1 MHNRS
6 NYSPVHFGQV
16 LEGLMNRD
24 FSFEAKQRHIASVN
38 IKEDADKY
46 ELHLAAPGL
55 QKEDFKIS
63 VEKNTLSLSYDKQE
77 ETKESSEKWLRQEY
91 KMSSFKRNFSLN
103 DKIDA
108 AGISAQY
115 DNGVLVVTLPKKEK
129 EEPKTVSISVQ

>member
-1 MHNRS
+1 MYNRS
-6 NYSPVHFGQV
+6 NYHPAHFGHV
-16 LEGLMNRD
+16 LEGLMNKD
-24 FSFEAKQRHIASVN
+24 FSFEAKQRQMASVN

-46 ELHLAAPGL
+46 EMHLAAPGL

-63 VEKNTLSLSYDKQE
+63 VEKNTLTLSYDKKEQ
-77 ETKESSEKWLRQEY
+77 TKESDEKWLRQEY

-103 DKIDA
+103 DKIDT

-115 DNGVLVVTLPKKEK
+115 ENGILVVTLPKKEK

>member
-1 MHNRS
+1 MYNRS
-6 NYSPVHFGQV
+6 NYHPAHLGQV
-16 LEGLMNRD
+16 LEGLMNKD
-24 FSFEAKQRHIASVN
+24 FSFETKQRHTASVN

-77 ETKESSEKWLRQEY
+77 ATKESEEKWLRKEY
-91 KMSSFKRNFSLN
+91 KTNSFKRNFSLN
-103 DKIDA
+103 DKIDT
-108 AGISAQY
+108 AGIAAQY
-115 DNGVLVVTLPKKEK
+115 DNGILVVTLPKKEK